1 MRLRRPAR
9 PRRRRRCHPLR
20 RRPPLPCGAARP
32 ALTTAAGVID
42 ATDPDLVLTVRAGV
56 QVSPAY
62 LGSDD
67 YEVGPDF
74 AARLDYIR
82 FPNGFEFGSGRAVGF
97 RTGWGLRGS
106 ARYLGE
112 RDSDDHD
119 EIEGLDDVDWSFELG
134 LGVGYEQR
142 NWRAFTDVRYG
153 FVGHNAWVGE
163 IGADGIAYPLD
174 GLTLTLGP
182 RLSFGTDAFAQ
193 TYFGVTPEESA
204 ASGLDPYDASGG
216 LLGAGVEFGARY
228 LFNERWG
235 VEGAA
240 SWNVL
245 VNDAAE
251 LAGHGH
257 RIGGPVPGPPRHH
270 PQHQPRFLSPA
281 RPQRRR
287 AAGWHRSMSD
297 DWTLPR
303 LRGTY
308 CVEPSASRRICP

>member
-1 MRLRRPAR
+1 MHSAPRRSWRHALRRPAR
-9 PRRRRRCHPLR
+9 PRRRRPCHPLR
-20 RRPPLPCGAARP
+20 RRPPLPLRAARP

-82 FPNGFEFGSGRAVGF
+82 FPNGFEYGSGRAVGF

-112 RDSDDHD
+112 RNSDDHD

-174 GLTLTLGP
+174 GLTLTARPAPRRSAPTPSRRPTSASPPRGIRRLGP
-182 RLSFGTDAFAQ
+182 RPRTTPPAACSAPGSNSARATSSTNAGASRARRAGTCSS
-193 TYFGVTPEESA
+193 TTPPTRRSPPPDRRTSTRSASASPA
-204 ASGLDPYDASGG
+204 ASASTSEP
-216 LLGAGVEFGARY
+216 GAVP
-228 LFNERWG
+228 
-235 VEGAA
+235 AA
-240 SWNVL
+240 
-245 VNDAAE
+245 
-251 LAGHGH
+251 
-257 RIGGPVPGPPRHH
+257 P
-270 PQHQPRFLSPA
+270 
-281 RPQRRR
+281 RRR
-287 AAGWHRSMSD
+287 VAPLHAR
-297 DWTLPR
+297 
-303 LRGTY
+303 
-308 CVEPSASRRICP
+308 